1 MKLTEKSKHLMSFFL
16 KNKLLSESKHSKKTD
31 SILLTLYD
39 DMLNAYAY
47 LSTLKKNKREK
58 YYKLNIKKILSL
70 QNLKILILIVSQK
83 KLDNQLTIIHPL
95 KFHILFLSL
104 IEISICFL

>member
-58 YYKLNIKKILSL
+58 YYKLNIKKIISAPQITKPKNFNSNSFPKEIR
-70 QNLKILILIVSQK
+70 QNID
-83 KLDNQLTIIHPL
+83 DN
-95 KFHILFLSL
+95 S
-104 IEISICFL
+104 